1 MSETVLTNFEPPAS
15 ARKKALGVVLFQLGG
30 PDSPAAVEPFLYNLF
45 CDPDIIDFPLAWIA
59 RRPLARYIA
68 RRRASVVRAHY
79 EVIGGQS
86 PIRLLTERQARKL
99 AAALAPEFDVKC
111 WVAMRYWHPLTAE
124 TVAEVRAA
132 ALDELVLL
140 PLYPQYSLATTASSL
155 KEWRRVY
162 SQAAARSSGRS
173 SARAGAAAA
182 RETPS
187 PKLVENFHLHPG
199 YIEALTERIT
209 TALTHFDDPGKAHL
223 VFSAHG
229 LPLSLIAKGDPYER
243 QIGETV
249 RAVMARGAWPNAH
262 TLCYQ
267 SRVGRQKWLGP
278 PLEPTIERLTAAGA
292 KHLLVIPISFVTE
305 HIETLHEINIE
316 ARAAAMKAGVEQF
329 EMMPALG
336 DSPRFIGALAD
347 VVRMAVHAGTAE
359 SVRSVAIGGAESFK
373 SP

>member
-1 MSETVLTNFEPPAS
+1 MSETVLTNFKPTAS
-15 ARKKALGVVLFQLGG
+15 ACKKALGVVLFQLGG

-45 CDPDIIDFPLAWIA
+45 CDPDIINFPLAWVA

-68 RRRASVVRAHY
+68 RRRASVVRGHY
-79 EVIGGQS
+79 EAIGGQS

-132 ALDELVLL
+132 SLDELVLL

-162 SQAAARSSGRS
+162 SQTQARSGVT
-173 SARAGAAAA
+173 GP
-182 RETPS
+182 RET
-187 PKLVENFHLHPG
+187 LVENFHLHPG
-199 YIEALTERIT
+199 YIEALTERIS
-209 TALTHFDDPGKAHL
+209 TALTHFEEPGKVHL

-249 RAVMARGAWPNAH
+249 RAVMARGGWPNAH

-278 PLEPTIERLTAAGA
+278 PLEPTLGELAAGGA
-292 KHLLVIPISFVTE
+292 KQLLVIPISFVTE

-316 ARAAAMKAGVEQF
+316 ARAAALKAGVEQF
-329 EMMPALG
+329 EMMAALG
-336 DSPRFIGALAD
+336 DSPRFIEALAD
-347 VVRMAVHAGTAE
+347 LVRTAVRSGTDEHAGSTAMRG
-359 SVRSVAIGGAESFK
+359 VESFK